1 MTKIS
6 FNQDWYF
13 YKKSSPDNKS
23 LVCIPHDAMIFEERS
38 ADAES
43 GIHGCYFLSD
53 DYIYEKQFSLDDYEG
68 QEAVFEFEGVY
79 KDCEVYINDVLVKT
93 HHYGYTGFYV
103 AVNKA
108 DLHTGNNTIKVIA
121 RNNDQPNSRW
131 YSGAGIYRPCYLHL
145 LPEKHIELDGISV
158 ITKDY
163 KRKCIYVEVK
173 TNTIGLVRIEVLDGN
188 QVIYDETVESSGQIH
203 REIIL
208 KEALLWNEFNPKL
221 YTLRASFEGHSK
233 TVQFGIRQIEC
244 TPNEGLLINGE
255 RVIIKG
261 CCIHHDNGMLGAS
274 SYEYAEERKIK
285 IIKSAGYNAVRLAHN
300 PSSKSLLDAC
310 DKHGIYVLNEYV
322 DMWYIHKT
330 KHDYANHVENNWRK
344 DLKDIVTLSQNH
356 PSVIMYSVGNEVAES
371 AEERGIALCDE
382 MVKYLHGLDETRP
395 VTCGI
400 NIFFNY
406 LYKLGFGVY
415 TDQKAEKKQAVG
427 SEFYNKL
434 AGLLGDKTMK
444 FGATLHGSDVNTK
457 GIFEVLDVAGY
468 NYGIGRYKKD
478 LNKYPNR
485 IILGTETFCSDARRF
500 YTLAKQNKRI
510 IGDFVWSGFDYLGEV
525 GIGSWVYDDYAKNFN
540 SGLGWMTAG
549 SGRIDINGNT
559 SGETLYTKVAFEK
572 DVINVATVPPAYYKR
587 KHSPSAWKMSDA
599 LPSWSYEGYEGKP
612 ISVEVYANCDKIEL
626 YVNDKCVKRKKMNS
640 SSMVKFTTTYQKGT
654 LKAVALDK
662 SGNKIGE
669 SVLHSAEKQTI
680 LAAIPECTTLKKT
693 DLLYVNVMFCDQYQ
707 NIKPLERREVS
718 IEVKN
723 GTLLAF
729 GNACPFNDKGYHNT
743 VCETYQG
750 RAMAIIKPMESGDIE
765 VNFKS
770 SKGEDHCIVTV
781 IEE

>member
-1 MTKIS
+1 MTKIDFNKGWS
-6 FNQDWYF
+6 FC
-13 YKKSSPDNKS
+13 KKSNPEKKS
-23 LVCIPHDAMIFEERS
+23 EVCIPHDAMIFEKRS

-53 DYIYEKQFSLDDYEG
+53 DYIYEKHFSLDKYQG
-68 QEAVFEFEGVY
+68 QKAIFEFEGVY
-79 KDCEVYINDVLVKT
+79 KDCEIYINDVLVKT
-93 HHYGYTGFYV
+93 HGYGYTGFYV
-103 AVNKA
+103 EVKENY
-108 DLHTGNNTIKVIA
+108 LHTGDNTIKVIA
-121 RNNDQPNSRW
+121 RNTDQPNSRW

-145 LPEKHIELDGISV
+145 LPEKHIELEGISV
-158 ITKDY
+158 KTKDY
-163 KRKCIYVEVK
+163 ISKCINVEVK
-173 TNTIGLVRIEVLDGN
+173 TNTDGPLLLEILDDD
-188 QVIYDETVESSGQIH
+188 QVIHSEEVQSSGQVSKD
-203 REIIL
+203 IIL
-208 KEALLWNEFNPKL
+208 QDALLWDEFNPKL
-221 YTLRASFEGHSK
+221 YTLKVYFEGLSEEVK
-233 TVQFGIRQIEC
+233 FGIRTIEC
-244 TPNEGLLINGE
+244 SKDKGFLINGK
-255 RVIIKG
+255 RVIMRG

-274 SYEYAEERKIK
+274 SHPFAEERKIE

-300 PSSKSLLDAC
+300 PGSKSLLDAC

-330 KHDYANHVENNWRK
+330 KYDYAKHVQNNWRD
-344 DLKDIVTLSQNH
+344 DLKDIVMVSKNH
-356 PSVIMYSVGNEVAES
+356 PSVVMYSVGNEVAES
-371 AEERGIALCDE
+371 VEEKGIKLCDE
-382 MVKYLHGLDETRP
+382 MVKYLHELDHTRP

-444 FGATLHGSDVNTK
+444 FGATLHGSDVNTT

-468 NYGIGRYKKD
+468 NYGIDRYRKD
-478 LNKYPNR
+478 LKKYPDR
-485 IILGTETFCSDARRF
+485 MILGTETFCSDARKF
-500 YTLAKQNKRI
+500 YNLAKQNKRI

-559 SGETLYTKVAFEK
+559 GGETLYTKVAFEK
-572 DVINVATVPPAYYKR
+572 DIIHVATVPPAYYKR

-599 LPSWSYEGYEGKP
+599 IPSWSYDGYEGKP
-612 ISVEVYANCDKIEL
+612 IAVEVYANCAKIEL
-626 YVNDKCVKRKKMNS
+626 YVNDQLVKTKRMNESSVVKC
-640 SSMVKFTTTYQKGT
+640 TTIYRKGT
-654 LKAVALDK
+654 LKAVALDERGRK
-662 SGNKIGE
+662 LGE
-669 SVLHSAEKQTI
+669 TVLHSAEKQTI
-680 LAAIPECTTLKKT
+680 LAAIPEQTTLKKG
-693 DLLYVNVMFCDQYQ
+693 DLLYVNVMFCDQHK
-707 NIKPLERREVS
+707 NTKPLERGEVT

-729 GNACPFNDKGYHNT
+729 GNACPFNERGYHDT

-750 RAMAIIKPMESGDIE
+750 RAMAIIKPMDSGKIE
-765 VNFKS
+765 VSFRSN
-770 SKGEDHCIVTV
+770 KGGDHCIVTV
-781 IEE
+781 GE